1 MALTIGMQ
9 HSIVYK
15 VEPKDSAIKVGS
27 GLVDVFATP
36 AMLAL
41 MEKTCS
47 DCVKNDLEPGQV
59 TVGMQVNLNHSGP
72 SKIGSEVKCSCQL
85 VNIDKRKLTFRVAF
99 IDNGRLVGLASHTR
113 CIVDKEKF
121 MSKLNAA

>member
-1 MALTIGMQ
+1 MALTIGKEL
-9 HSIVYK
+9 SVTYK
-15 VEPKDSAIKVGS
+15 VQDKDSAIKVGS

-36 AMLAL
+36 SMLAL

-47 DCVKNDLEPGQV
+47 DCVKDQLEPGQV
-59 TVGMQVNLNHSGP
+59 TVGMQVNLNHSAP
-72 SKIGSEVKCSCQL
+72 SKIGAEVKCSCQL
-85 VNIDKRKLTFRVAF
+85 ANIDGRKLTFRVVVM
-99 IDNGRLVGLASHTR
+99 DNGRIVGLASHTR